1 MGILLGGDKN
11 VTQVDCSD
19 DCVTLNVNF
28 KWVNFKICGLYL
40 NKAIFFKSIC
50 VEKNFYQGKK
60 IAGLHLPTQLR
71 PPKKKKKVVFLD
83 LACKGMNGMW
93 KASVAMLTG
102 VTCK

>member
-50 VEKNFYQGKK
+50 VEKNFYQSKK
-60 IAGLHLPTQLR
+60 IAGLHLPTQLQ
-71 PPKKKKKVVFLD
+71 PPKKKKKSGFFGPCMQRDEWNVE
-83 LACKGMNGMW
+83 
-93 KASVAMLTG
+93 SVCGNANRSNM
-102 VTCK
+102 